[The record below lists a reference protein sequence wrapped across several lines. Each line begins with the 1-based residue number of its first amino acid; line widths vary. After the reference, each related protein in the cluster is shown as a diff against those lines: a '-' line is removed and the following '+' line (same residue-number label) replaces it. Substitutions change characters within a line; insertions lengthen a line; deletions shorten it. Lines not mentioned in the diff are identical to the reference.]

1 MARRTGSAPPR
12 GPAAK
17 PAIKPA
23 GGVRP
28 GAKAG
33 RRPAGRAF
41 WIVAF
46 VLSAAFLGQ
55 LRHTISR
62 LGASRALHQV
72 ELRSKAA
79 LAAGRSSRV
88 LFAENLQILRRAAEL
103 DPLEVGVPI
112 ARGTQHL
119 LLGSAEAAEE
129 AYLDA
134 LRLEPRPEIYL
145 NLGRAQL
152 LARNPAEARTSF
164 GAAVTLDPKLDEFI
178 PPAGR

>member
-1 MARRTGSAPPR
+1 MARRAGSAASR
-12 GPAAK
+12 GKAVR
-17 PAIKPA
+17 PAIQPA
-23 GGVRP
+23 K
-28 GAKAG
+28 GAGAG
-33 RRPAGRAF
+33 RPRAGWAF
-41 WIVAF
+41 WLALL
-46 VLSAAFLGQ
+46 VLAAALFGQ

-119 LLGSAEAAEE
+119 LLGSAAAAEE
-129 AYLDA
+129 AYSDA

-152 LARNPAEARTSF
+152 LAQDREAARKSF
-164 GAAVTLDPKLDEFI
+164 GTAVTLDPKLDEFI
-178 PPAGR
+178 PPSGR

>member
-1 MARRTGSAPPR
+1 MARRALP
-12 GPAAK
+12 AK
-17 PAIKPA
+17 PAGKSA
-23 GGVRP
+23 AKSARP
-28 GAKAG
+28 GAKTG

-41 WIVAF
+41 WLV
-46 VLSAAFLGQ
+46 VLVLAAALLGQ

-62 LGASRALHQV
+62 LGASRALNQV

-79 LAAGRSSRV
+79 IAAGRSSRI

-119 LLGSAEAAEE
+119 LLGSAGAAEE

-152 LARNPAEARTSF
+152 LARNPEAARKSF
-164 GAAVTLDPKLDEFI
+164 GTAVTLDPQLDEFI

>member
-1 MARRTGSAPPR
+1 MARRSPTLKAP
-12 GPAAK
+12 GKPAAK
-17 PAIKPA
+17 SA
-23 GGVRP
+23 RP
-28 GAKAG
+28 GARAG
-33 RRPAGRAF
+33 RRPAGPAF
-41 WIVAF
+41 WLV
-46 VLSAAFLGQ
+46 VLVLAAAFLGQ

-62 LGASRALHQV
+62 LGASRALHHV

-79 LAAGRSSRV
+79 LAAGRSSKI

-119 LLGSAEAAEE
+119 LLGSGEAAQE

-152 LARNPAEARTSF
+152 LARTPDAARKSF
-164 GAAVTLDPKLDEFI
+164 GTAVTLDPKLDEFI

>member
-1 MARRTGSAPPR
+1 MARRSGSTPPR
-12 GPAAK
+12 TAV
-17 PAIKPA
+17 KPA
-23 GGVRP
+23 GSAKA
-28 GAKAG
+28 GAKA
-33 RRPAGRAF
+33 RRPPAGLAF
-41 WIVAF
+41 WLAVLVLAVAF
-46 VLSAAFLGQ
+46 VGQ
-55 LRHTISR
+55 VRHTISR

-72 ELRSKAA
+72 EMRSKAA

-119 LLGSAEAAEE
+119 LLGSAAAAEE

-152 LARNPAEARTSF
+152 LARSPEEARKSF
-164 GAAVTLDPKLDEFI
+164 GTAVTLDPRLDEFI
-178 PPAGR
+178 PPTGR